1 MLFDLVRAAREV
13 IASDTQH
20 PSSNLEL
27 VHYLKDLLSCI
38 DFELVEQTASVG
50 DRVQA
55 NIIGLRGPTT
65 VGDGL
70 ILSSPLDTVPYV
82 DRDTWRT
89 CAGEPLEP
97 VLSAGAIFGLG
108 ARSGKID
115 FLCKLKA
122 AAQFQGRPLSRPLYL
137 AGTFGRYHDFLG
149 VRTLLETHLFRAK
162 RVLVG
167 WPTNL
172 ELVTTVKSH
181 VVFRFCFTCE
191 AGERS
196 PGGTPLELIT
206 RAPCAPSEWP
216 GLGDDVVRRALR
228 AFTTARKGNPGLCL
242 TGVAATAPAG
252 LTPHS
257 CRLAVVGA
265 ASAELGSEWSPCAA
279 GEELV
284 DLSAVVPAVTLVIE
298 ALDQLLADLEPLS
311 DHSFRPPHATA
322 TVQSVSSSENE
333 LTLIVLCRFLPDQD
347 VSTLIE
353 RLEREVA
360 RVSSEAEGL
369 SITTRVELA
378 IPPMSHAATS
388 TFASDALAAMRKVG
402 LVAVESALNQ
412 GSEAALYE
420 SHGYEALIFGP
431 GWPTW
436 TDVSDEEYVTLEQL
450 EKATAFYAEMIRR
463 HCCD

>member
-311 DHSFRPPHATA
+311 DHSFRPPRDGHRTERELERERVDADRPLSLSPRPGRLDVDRATRA
-322 TVQSVSSSENE
+322 GG
-333 LTLIVLCRFLPDQD
+333 RA
-347 VSTLIE
+347 
-353 RLEREVA
+353 RLERGRGALDHDPRRAGDSSHVA
-360 RVSSEAEGL
+360 RGHVDLRLGRA
-369 SITTRVELA
+369 
-378 IPPMSHAATS
+378 
-388 TFASDALAAMRKVG
+388 
-402 LVAVESALNQ
+402 
-412 GSEAALYE
+412 
-420 SHGYEALIFGP
+420 
-431 GWPTW
+431 
-436 TDVSDEEYVTLEQL
+436 
-450 EKATAFYAEMIRR
+450 RR
-463 HCCD
+463 HAQGRAGGSRVGVEPGFGGGTLRVSRLRGAHLRTRLADVDRRLRRGVRHAGAAGESDGLLRGDDSTTLL